1 MTAPPVI
8 GAISDTHASNSPA
21 PNTFDAVSATYGAGS
36 MADPYPLY
44 AAARCDEPV
53 MQGDILARFGI
64 PSQADYANVGRQVFT
79 VFRHSDVEAVLGDDA
94 TWSSDLLADGLGQFL
109 GEMFLSAR
117 DGPSHRQLRGLLQ
130 TCFAPDALRRW
141 KEKLIVPLIERHYG
155 ERIRALGR
163 AELMQDIALPFPI
176 HAIYTVLGFPDD
188 PAAMARFADQAL
200 RILNGPQIEPAKA
213 ETAMAG
219 AFAAAAELDESVKAI
234 VQQKRAAGA
243 TGDTMIERL
252 IQAELNGERFTDE
265 QIAGIVRMML
275 PAAAETTT
283 RTVANLFTL
292 LFENPAMLDRVRAD
306 RGLLGKVITETMRL
320 EPVAGFLA
328 RRATRDTELGGVA
341 IPEGAAVSLVI
352 GSANRD
358 ETVFENPDAFDIDRP
373 FRRSF
378 GFGHGV
384 HMCLGMPIA
393 KLELEA
399 IGNFLLDLPGLR
411 LDPDHPPPVISGLQ
425 FRSPGAVH
433 MVWNVT

>member
-1 MTAPPVI
+1 M
-8 GAISDTHASNSPA
+8 GDTLAGETPA
-21 PNTFDAVSATYGAGS
+21 PDAFQPDAFVSVSATYGAGG

-44 AAARCDEPV
+44 AAARRDEPV
-53 MQGDILARFGI
+53 MPGDILARYGI

-79 VFRHSDVEAVLGDDA
+79 VYRHADVEAVLGDDV
-94 TWSSDLLADGLGQFL
+94 TWSSDLLADGLGTFL

-117 DGPSHRQLRGLLQ
+117 DGRSHRQLRGLLQ

-141 KEKLIVPLIERHYG
+141 KETLIMPLIERQYG
-155 ERIRALGR
+155 DRIRGLGR
-163 AELMQDIALPFPI
+163 AELLQDIALPFPI

-188 PAAMARFADQAL
+188 PVSMARFADQAL
-200 RILNGPQIEPAKA
+200 RILNGPQIDPEKA
-213 ETAMAG
+213 EAAMAG

-234 VQQKRAAGA
+234 VREKRAAA
-243 TGDTMIERL
+243 AAGDTMIERL
-252 IQAELNGERFTDE
+252 IHAELDGVTFTDE

-292 LFENPAMLDRVRAD
+292 LFENPAVLARVRAD
-306 RGLLGKVITETMRL
+306 RGLLGKAITESMRL
-320 EPVAGFLA
+320 EPVAGYLA

-341 IPEGAAVSLVI
+341 IPGGAAVSLVI

-358 ETVFENPDAFDIDRP
+358 ETVFEHPDAFDIDRP

-399 IGNFLLDLPGLR
+399 IANFLLNLPGLR
-411 LDPDHPPPVISGLQ
+411 LDPDQPAPVVRGLQ
-425 FRSPGAVH
+425 FRNPGAVPLL
-433 MVWNVT
+433 WNVT